1 MVKALFYDDKTLSVL
16 VESVKSVRTCHH
28 YLTMNNNEGVS
39 PFSLDLLSLSFSS
52 FVSWNLKIEYL
63 LFYKEASLYNS
74 TKELLSTFLRR
85 RYFLHFFCLFY
96 KEASFY
102 MSKKEL
108 LYISTKETLNTFL
121 RRRPFIHFYKGD
133 TLYTSTKE
141 LLSTF
146 LRRRYYLHFCKEAFL
161 YIRNKQKV

>member
-1 MVKALFYDDKTLSVL
+1 MVKALFYDDKTLCVL

-28 YLTMNNNEGVS
+28 YLTMNNNEGAS

-63 LFYKEASLYNS
+63 
-74 TKELLSTFLRR
+74 
-85 RYFLHFFCLFY
+85 LFY